1 MKQQKGC
8 DLMTQHTRGSR
19 KLSKALL
26 FSLMLHIICIMMLS
40 FVLTEAQPP
49 QHELFV
55 QVEIISKPRQPI
67 PRKLQRPLHV
77 LAASKVSTARSQST
91 IGSNPVLNPLRPRI
105 AASTS
110 PDLPRKPSFSMLT
123 EESIPL
129 APASISVGDTSFSQ
143 SDRGAARGKGW
154 SGSGLVQ
161 ENRIG
166 PTRVS
171 LGLETE
177 TMPSEVSHLTQPDVA
192 LVKIGRHLLKT
203 RRSDTLDIVFV
214 IDASKSMR
222 NDIDAVRNHL
232 NQMTDLL
239 EVGGLN
245 FTVGLVAFRDGTS
258 FSLLGWDFQITPQTT
273 SIQDIKKKL
282 AAIQCRGG
290 EKALDALVQAAAE
303 VKFRRGAER
312 RFILVTDEY
321 VSGSY
326 SPKRVLRKLKSEKIG
341 VSVIGRD
348 EPFQKL
354 LVDGTGGLWIPIS
367 SLKE

>member
-1 MKQQKGC
+1 
-8 DLMTQHTRGSR
+8 MTQHTQGRQ

-26 FSLMLHIICIMMLS
+26 FSIILHIVCMVVLS
-40 FVLTEAQPP
+40 VVLTESQPP
-49 QHELFV
+49 KDELFV
-55 QVEIISKPRQPI
+55 QVEIISQPRQPV

-77 LAASKVSTARSQST
+77 FPSSDVSVVQSQS
-91 IGSNPVLNPLRPRI
+91 IIASNPALRPPRPQI

-110 PDLPRKPSFSMLT
+110 RNLPNEQSFSMLT

-129 APASISVGDTSFSQ
+129 ATAAVSVGDTSFSPPN
-143 SDRGAARGKGW
+143 RGTSRGKGW
-154 SGSGLVQ
+154 SGGGLAQ
-161 ENRIG
+161 EDRVG
-166 PTRVS
+166 PTRIS

-177 TMPSEVSHLTQPDVA
+177 TMPSDVSRLTQPDMA

-203 RRSDTLDIVFV
+203 RKSDTLDIVFV
-214 IDASKSMR
+214 VDASKSMR

-239 EVGGLN
+239 EAGGLN

-258 FSLLGWDFQITPQTT
+258 FSLLGWDFQVTPQTT
-273 SIQDIKKKL
+273 SIHEIKKKL
-282 AAIQCRGG
+282 AGIHCRGG

-312 RFILVTDEY
+312 RFILITDEY

-326 SPKRVLRKLKSEKIG
+326 SPKKVLRKLKSEKIG
-341 VSVIGRD
+341 VNVIGRD

-354 LVDGTGGLWIPIS
+354 LVQNTGGMWIPIS

>member
-1 MKQQKGC
+1 MKQRTKGR
-8 DLMTQHTRGSR
+8 Q

-26 FSLMLHIICIMMLS
+26 FSLILHIVCLGTLNT
-40 FVLTEAQPP
+40 VQRDAQPAKD
-49 QHELFV
+49 ELFV
-55 QVEIISKPRQPI
+55 QVEIVSQPRKPV

-77 LAASKVSTARSQST
+77 LPVSDVTVPQSQSIT
-91 IGSNPVLNPLRPRI
+91 ANKPVLTAPRPKI
-105 AASTS
+105 ATTTS
-110 PDLPRKPSFSMLT
+110 RDISSEQAFSMLT

-129 APASISVGDTSFSQ
+129 SAVSASVGDTSFAQ
-143 SDRGAARGKGW
+143 SNRAITRGMQIS
-154 SGSGLVQ
+154 SGGGLV
-161 ENRIG
+161 RARKDA
-166 PTRVS
+166 PTRES
-171 LGLETE
+171 LGLENE
-177 TMPSEVSHLTQPDVA
+177 TMLSEVSHLTQPDVA
-192 LVKIGRHLLKT
+192 LVKIGHHLLKT
-203 RRSDTLDIVFV
+203 RQSNTIDIVFV

-239 EVGGLN
+239 ETGGLD

-273 SIQDIKKKL
+273 SVKEIKKKL

-290 EKALDALVQAAAE
+290 EKALDALVQAASK
-303 VKFRRGAER
+303 VKFRKGAER

-326 SPKRVLRKLKSEKIG
+326 SPKKVLRKLKSKKIG
-341 VSVIGRD
+341 INVIGRD

-354 LVDGTGGLWIPIS
+354 LVQGTGGLWIPIS
-367 SLKE
+367 SLRE